1 MKLKMKKLILLL
13 FTALFVF
20 TINGLSQSYEVI
32 YLNCNQEVKSKI
44 DQNKIDAINILD
56 GIKSVQ
62 IIGISG
68 LGLSQSINIE
78 KQLSSKT
85 DVISFVLNE
94 DNTSI
99 SIVSLP
105 SFTKDSFKEILDS
118 FQAVITGYSVKFVIE
133 E

>member
-1 MKLKMKKLILLL
+1 MKKLILLL